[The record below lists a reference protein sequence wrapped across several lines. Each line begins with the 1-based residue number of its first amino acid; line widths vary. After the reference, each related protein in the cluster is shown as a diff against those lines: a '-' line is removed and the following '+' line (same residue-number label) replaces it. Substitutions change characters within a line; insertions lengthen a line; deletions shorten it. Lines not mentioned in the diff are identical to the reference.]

1 MPEWLTRSMNGGS
14 GGSPLELGERFLA
27 ALLLGAAVAAFYRWA
42 RRGEEVPPTFQ
53 ATLVMLATLIAMAT
67 KVIDDSV
74 ARAFSMVGAL
84 SVVRFRT
91 VVKDT
96 QDTAFVIM
104 AVIVGMAVG
113 VDRMVI
119 AVVGLAVLAAAG
131 LVLWPPGRP
140 RGWQAQPVTLSL
152 RTGLSDSVRVA
163 AESALAS
170 SAGSIELI
178 TAGTARQGAALDFTY
193 RVRLR
198 PGCSLAG
205 VAAELNAI
213 EGVQSV
219 ELSRRD

>member
-1 MPEWLTRSMNGGS
+1 MPDWLSKSMSGGS
-14 GGSPLELGERFLA
+14 TASPLELGERFVA
-27 ALLLGAAVAAFYRWA
+27 ALLLGAVVAGFYRWA

-53 ATLVMLATLIAMAT
+53 ATLVLLAILIAMAT

-96 QDTAFVIM
+96 QDTAFVIL
-104 AVIVGMAVG
+104 AVVVGMAVG

-119 AVVGLAVLAAAG
+119 ALIGLAVIGAAG

-140 RGWQAQPVTLSL
+140 RGWQIQPVTLSL
-152 RTGLSDSVRVA
+152 RTVLGESARMA
-163 AESALAS
+163 AESTVAAS
-170 SAGSIELI
+170 AENAELI
-178 TAGTARQGAALDFTY
+178 TAGTARQGASFDFTY

-198 PGCSLAG
+198 PGCSLAAL
-205 VAAELNAI
+205 VAELNAI
-213 EGVQSV
+213 EGVESV
-219 ELSRRD
+219 EITRRD